1 MELFV
6 LADRKK
12 VVSSVAGIEKESEDK
27 MMYEYYN
34 YENQVIPDGREQQEA
49 ELKAKALQEKQ
60 REKKARRKRWMSC
73 ISYGLVFGIVAG
85 CAFQGVNLIGN
96 KLQSNQAETTTEQP
110 AEEKEEAA
118 PATAVSATEEA
129 APVTMAVADVA
140 SGAMPS
146 IVSITNKSVQEVQ
159 MMFGMGTQ
167 EYESES
173 LGSGIIVGK
182 NDTELLIVTNNH
194 VIEGANTLSVSFID
208 NEVYEAT
215 LKGADSENDLA
226 VIAVKLADVKE
237 STLGQIEVAVLG
249 DSSELV
255 IGEPVV
261 AIGNALGYG
270 QSVTTGIVSALDRE
284 INMDNLS
291 SKLIQTDAAINP
303 GNSGGALLNMKGEV
317 IGINSA
323 KFASSQVEG
332 MGYSIPISTAMPII
346 EDLMSRE
353 TRELVD
359 ESDASYLG
367 ITGLSV
373 TSQVSETYGIPE
385 GIYISEVYTDTP
397 AQAAGLQK
405 GDVVKKFDG
414 ISVTSITELQERL
427 QYYKAGETVEML
439 IERADNGEYKEMT
452 LTVTLGSRADA
463 NLEESD
469 QSSSEDSSQEGPQEN
484 QSDSSSGQQT
494 YPSYDGQQNLFDFF
508 GY

>member
-1 MELFV
+1 
-6 LADRKK
+6 
-12 VVSSVAGIEKESEDK
+12 
-27 MMYEYYN
+27 MYEYYN
-34 YENQVIPDGREQQEA
+34 YENQVIPDKREQQEA
-49 ELKAKALQEKQ
+49 ELKARALQEKQ
-60 REKKARRKRWMSC
+60 KEKKAKTKKWMSC

-85 CAFQGVNLIGN
+85 CAFQGVNLIGSR
-96 KLQSNQAETTTEQP
+96 LQGSQAEVTTEEQ
-110 AEEKEEAA
+110 AVEEKEEAA
-118 PATAVSATEEA
+118 PATAVSTTEEIA
-129 APVTMAVADVA
+129 DTTMAVADVA
-140 SGAMPS
+140 SSTMPS

-173 LGSGIIVGK
+173 LGSGIIVGE
-182 NDTELLIVTNNH
+182 NDSELLIVTNNH

-215 LKGADSENDLA
+215 LKGSDSENYLA

-237 STLGQIEVAVLG
+237 STLGQIKVAKLG

-346 EDLMSRE
+346 EDLMNRQ

-385 GIYISEVYTDTP
+385 GIYISEVYADTP

-405 GDVVKKFDG
+405 GDVIKKFDG
-414 ISVTSITELQERL
+414 ITVTSIKELQTRL

-439 IERADNGEYKEMT
+439 IERADNGEYKEMN
-452 LTVTLGSRADA
+452 LTVTLGARADA
-463 NLEESD
+463 NLEEAD
-469 QSSSEDSSQEGPQEN
+469 MSSSEEDSQEDTQES
-484 QSDSSSGQQT
+484 QSNGSNGQQELPGF
-494 YPSYDGQQNLFDFF
+494 YGQQNLFDFF

>member
-1 MELFV
+1 
-6 LADRKK
+6 
-12 VVSSVAGIEKESEDK
+12 
-27 MMYEYYN
+27 MYEYYN

-49 ELKAKALQEKQ
+49 ELKARALQEKQ
-60 REKKARRKRWMSC
+60 KEKKAKRRKWMSC

-85 CAFQGVNLIGN
+85 CAFQGVNLIGSR
-96 KLQSNQAETTTEQP
+96 LQGSQTEVTTEEP
-110 AEEKEEAA
+110 AAEEKEEAA
-118 PATAVSATEEA
+118 PATAVSTTEEIA
-129 APVTMAVADVA
+129 DNTMVIADVA
-140 SGAMPS
+140 SSTMPS

-173 LGSGIIVGK
+173 LGSGIIVGE
-182 NDTELLIVTNNH
+182 NDDELLIVTNNH

-208 NEVYEAT
+208 NEVYEAV

-226 VIAVKLADVKE
+226 VIAVKLADVTE
-237 STLGQIEVAVLG
+237 STLGQIKVATLG

-346 EDLMSRE
+346 EDLMNRE

-385 GIYISEVYTDTP
+385 GIYISEVYADTP

-414 ISVTSITELQERL
+414 ITVTSIKELQERL

-439 IERADNGEYKEMT
+439 IERADNGEYKEMK
-452 LTVTLGSRADA
+452 LTVTLGARADA

-469 QSSSEDSSQEGPQEN
+469 QSSSEDGSQEDTQEGQPN
-484 QSDSSSGQQT
+484 GGGNGQQELPGF
-494 YPSYDGQQNLFDFF
+494 YGQQNLFDFF

>member
-1 MELFV
+1 
-6 LADRKK
+6 
-12 VVSSVAGIEKESEDK
+12 
-27 MMYEYYN
+27 MYEYYN
-34 YENQVIPDGREQQEA
+34 YESQAIPDRKEQQDA
-49 ELKAKALQEKQ
+49 ELKARARQEKQ
-60 REKKARRKRWMSC
+60 IEKKAKRRKWMSC
-73 ISYGLVFGIVAG
+73 ISYGLVFGIMAG
-85 CAFQGVNLIGN
+85 FAFQGVNLIGN
-96 KLQSNQAETTTEQP
+96 QLLGNPSQMETKIEQP
-110 AEEKEEAA
+110 AAEM
-118 PATAVSATEEA
+118 EEA
-129 APVTMAVADVA
+129 APVTPISTTEEIEDTTMAVADVA
-140 SGAMPS
+140 SDAMPS

-173 LGSGIIVGK
+173 LGSGIIVGEN
-182 NDTELLIVTNNH
+182 NDELLIVTNNH

-215 LKGADSENDLA
+215 LKGADTENDLA
-226 VIAVKLADVKE
+226 VIAVKLADVSE
-237 STLGQIEVAVLG
+237 STLRQIKVAKSG

-255 IGEPVV
+255 IGQPVV

-284 INMDNLS
+284 IDIDNLS

-323 KFASSQVEG
+323 KFAASQVEG

-385 GIYISEVYTDTP
+385 GIYISEVYSDTP

-414 ISVTSITELQERL
+414 ISVTSIKELQERL
-427 QYYKAGETVEML
+427 QYYKAGESVDIL
-439 IERADNGEYKEMT
+439 IERADNGEYKEMK
-452 LTVTLGSRADA
+452 LPVTLGARADA
-463 NLEESD
+463 NLERPD
-469 QSSSEDSSQEGPQEN
+469 QSSGEDSREN
-484 QSDSSSGQQT
+484 F
-494 YPSYDGQQNLFDFF
+494 YK
-508 GY
+508 